1 MQQPQEPPE
10 PDSRRMVAVGF
21 LVIALLVA
29 GGVFLAYKLRA
40 MSDLEDC
47 AMQGRSNCAPV
58 NE

>member
-1 MQQPQEPPE
+1 
-10 PDSRRMVAVGF
+10 MVAVGF